1 MIELLLS
8 LISSNTDINSWTIKL
23 KSEIL
28 RQILLYNLVLEIV
41 NLIVNLAF

>member
-41 NLIVNLAF
+41 NLILNLAF